1 MKQLILLLAS
11 LLPIAGIAAEAGDTT
26 IVVKGKN
33 VVIPDS
39 VISSLL
45 SKSEAA
51 PHVNDTTIV
60 VNGKNIVVSDS
71 AGLTKVSVFGKE
83 GEKLN
88 RIYETSYTN
97 GQEVQRV
104 YVTSPFIPSSLSR
117 NEPSLKPHNPIFFI
131 GFSPLGGS
139 IMSFGGN
146 TGMHSRDS
154 KSWEY
159 GLTFTEM
166 ALRLTHNMILNS
178 SLQVGQVHHHFQ
190 DNYVLSTT
198 DGITSMKQIEGE
210 HLKKSYISYT
220 YVRIPVMLEW
230 QWCPHKGP
238 DAFVGIGPSLEL
250 RWNDHSRYRIGKTKT
265 TETSDTNMN
274 PIGLNLNVFA
284 GYGALVV
291 YARMALTPLL
301 KTSVAPACYPFSLGV
316 GICL

>member
-1 MKQLILLLAS
+1 
-11 LLPIAGIAAEAGDTT
+11 
-26 IVVKGKN
+26 
-33 VVIPDS
+33 
-39 VISSLL
+39 
-45 SKSEAA
+45 
-51 PHVNDTTIV
+51 
-60 VNGKNIVVSDS
+60 
-71 AGLTKVSVFGKE
+71 
-83 GEKLN
+83 
-88 RIYETSYTN
+88 
-97 GQEVQRV
+97 
-104 YVTSPFIPSSLSR
+104 
-117 NEPSLKPHNPIFFI
+117 
-131 GFSPLGGS
+131 
-139 IMSFGGN
+139 
-146 TGMHSRDS
+146 MHSRDS